1 MADLHARL
9 RDYFSARTLLK
20 SAPLW
25 ALAGGAGVII
35 GTAIATPAFATAGL
49 GLVLTSLAANMTSS
63 MVYDLVK
70 PELDD
75 ERREQ
80 LIARGLKQRD
90 PGVIRLVAEALT
102 QAGPD
107 LARALADA
115 TRTQLVALLESGM
128 QEPGGALAA
137 IAPRYA
143 DALRN
148 PPADWRALQ
157 AELQQTIT
165 SVSQTI
171 EAAEGGVISGGQ
183 MRAEHVSGP
192 VEQVMRATGRG
203 SRIENS
209 SQTAVGGAGSGVGP
223 GRAGAGKRDTARA
236 GTTGDREHM
245 RRLLESHTRRLHELE
260 NRAATEGIRT
270 PPEVTTEMEDIRAEI
285 ARLQQQLG
293 A

>member
-1 MADLHARL
+1 MADLPANL
-9 RDYFSARTLLK
+9 KDFFGSSQTRTAA
-20 SAPLW
+20 SVAPL
-25 ALAGGAGVII
+25 LLVAGASGLILGA
-35 GTAIATPAFATAGL
+35 AIATPAFATAGL

-80 LIARGLKQRD
+80 LIARGLEQRD

-107 LARALADA
+107 LARALPDA

-128 QEPGGALAA
+128 QEPGGALAV

-157 AELQQTIT
+157 AE
-165 SVSQTI
+165 TI

-209 SQTAVGGAGSGVGP
+209 SQTAVGGTGSGVGP